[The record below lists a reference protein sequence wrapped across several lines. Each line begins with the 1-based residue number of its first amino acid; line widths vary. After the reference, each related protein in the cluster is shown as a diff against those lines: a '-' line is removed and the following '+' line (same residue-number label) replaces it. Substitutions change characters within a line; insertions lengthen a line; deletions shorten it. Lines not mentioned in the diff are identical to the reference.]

1 VAAGCIN
8 TAARHRPVSIAPR
21 IAVTA
26 HAINSIA
33 PAAVDTLMK
42 RQRRQPRD

>member
-1 VAAGCIN
+1 MN
-8 TAARHRPVSIAPR
+8 TTPPR

-33 PAAVDTLMK
+33 PAAVDSIMK
-42 RQRRQPRD
+42 RQRMQPRD

>member
-1 VAAGCIN
+1 
-8 TAARHRPVSIAPR
+8 PVSIAPR

-33 PAAVDTLMK
+33 PAAVDTIMR
-42 RQRRQPRD
+42 RQRMQPKD